1 VNRWLGTLV
10 STTRSNACPQNGHWI
25 FPETSIG
32 QFNPVTANRKKFRW
46 WCNFNF
52 RWGER
57 PREPILDCGDMPPLS
72 KRGRVRALQIELSLK
87 NPRQPR

>member
-1 VNRWLGTLV
+1 M
-10 STTRSNACPQNGHWI
+10 A
-25 FPETSIG
+25 G
-32 QFNPVTANRKKFRW
+32 QAVRIVALQIW
-46 WCNFNF
+46 
-52 RWGER
+52 WGER